1 MVNPRGFAARSIVRL
16 FRPEQRALH
25 DAARG
30 ARACMAAAALLWPM
44 AIGSAATGAELKG
57 FVYPCE
63 EKMCFWHK
71 AVFAPPKGWRED
83 EAWTRRYKAAVLF
96 PESGASRSDPM
107 IYVRAHV
114 GQRDLDI
121 ADYVRGAQE
130 RWKQE
135 RPDSTIEPQPDVV
148 RPGKPTLKVFLYRNP
163 STPDQAFELTA
174 FTKDNNTA
182 PNTNPADM
190 YFFQAVLIAPSMRAL
205 EKAKP
210 AFLDILGR
218 L

>member
-1 MVNPRGFAARSIVRL
+1 MFNLRGLAAGSTVLSLQRN
-16 FRPEQRALH
+16 QRALRN
-25 DAARG
+25 AARG
-30 ARACMAAAALLWPM
+30 ARACMAAAALM
-44 AIGSAATGAELKG
+44 APLAMGPAAIGAELKG
-57 FVYPCE
+57 FVYPCA

-107 IYVRAHV
+107 IYVRAHS

-121 ADYVRGAQE
+121 ADYVRSAQE
-130 RWKQE
+130 RWKKE
-135 RPDSTIEPQPDVV
+135 LPDSTIEPQPDVV

-190 YFFQAVLIAPSMRAL
+190 YFFQAVLIAPSMSAL

-210 AFLDILGR
+210 AFLDLLGR